1 MRRENSCLFG
11 CVPSGRIKDIAKNLA
26 NNQLTYAYAASAA
39 EQLFAMVASG
49 HTMARDIAL
58 TNDAAGRD
66 AANNTGMTALVNDV
80 TEAEDTFVAA
90 ATGGR

>member
-1 MRRENSCLFG
+1 
-11 CVPSGRIKDIAKNLA
+11 
-26 NNQLTYAYAASAA
+26 
-39 EQLFAMVASG
+39 MVASG